1 MEKGSKGASPK
12 IKSFGRVVSVAFQQA
27 RQSEVDVLARR
38 RFREFREAG
47 VPEGNKSAPGG
58 DTGDLRETRTPPEG
72 NRGRSLPDSGQLPGS
87 LPECS

>member
-27 RQSEVDVLARR
+27 RQSEFDVLARR

-47 VPEGNKSAPGG
+47 GPEGNMPVPGAYAG
-58 DTGDLRETRTPPEG
+58 DPGEAGTPQEG
-72 NRGRSLPDSGQLPGS
+72 NRGRSLSDSDPLEGS